1 MVTPSIIRYRDGAI
15 VSVVG
20 SMIGQAKAA
29 RPRAKGDAQPRRV
42 RNVVLPLERAV
53 ITGMWF
59 DSQDAQ
65 PSSAPHCETTD
76 TPNSEFFAVAK
87 KSRQSSSR

>member
-15 VSVVG
+15 MSDVG

-29 RPRAKGDAQPRRV
+29 RPRVKGDAQSRRV

-53 ITGMWF
+53 NTGMWF

-65 PSSAPHCETTD
+65 PSPAPHCETTD
-76 TPNSEFFAVAK
+76 MRNSEFFAVAK